1 MKSFLFKSFVALC
14 FCMALVGVVF
24 GQSPD
29 LGIDP
34 TNPDDLGKFTELI
47 YGVMVILGG
56 YISHKIPAIGTIK
69 DSGWRT
75 AATAL
80 TIGIAFLCF
89 GWSSA
94 LKLLLTF
101 ATSTSFYELILSR
114 LPNAKSKQL
123 NPEKASY
130 IGA

>member
-1 MKSFLFKSFVALC
+1 MKSFLLKSIMAFC
-14 FCMALVGVVF
+14 FCMALVSVVM

-29 LGIDP
+29 LGIDT
-34 TNPDDLGKFTELI
+34 TNPNDLGKFTELV
-47 YGVMVILGG
+47 YGFLVILGG

-80 TIGIAFLCF
+80 TIGVAFLCF

-101 ATSTSFYELILSR
+101 ATSTSFYELILGN
-114 LPNAKSKQL
+114 LLKTKQL

-130 IGA
+130 TGA